1 MTNAFWRIRGYATF
15 MKNLDQRIR
24 NLEDLRRLIQDPD
37 LREFLPS
44 SNREAQLAEALEV
57 LLHVVET
64 RHLESC
70 YFAIAARYPEMEIP
84 PDNAECSCGLTTA
97 VAQARLALATEAV
110 VET

>member
-1 MTNAFWRIRGYATF
+1 MTNAFLRVRGYATF

-57 LLHVVET
+57 LLHVVEV

-70 YFAIAARYPEMEIP
+70 YIL
-84 PDNAECSCGLTTA
+84 PDKAECSCGLTAA

>member
-1 MTNAFWRIRGYATF
+1 MTNAFLRVRGYATF

-70 YFAIAARYPEMEIP
+70 YFAMEIP
-84 PDNAECSCGLTTA
+84 PNNAECSCGLTTA